1 LRIIACA
8 LLAIVG
14 TVVHGAEVYR
24 STDAN
29 GTVTYSDRPQDDN
42 SQYIYIPT
50 PGPSAAPQRSAQ
62 GAQGQ
67 QPTPG
72 TQAAEPPLVADGAPV
87 PRSRQE
93 INAERAQ
100 NCTVAR
106 QRLQTYTTSRRLYR
120 ELPGG
125 EREYLSDDQL
135 DEARAR
141 AAADV
146 ETWCS

>member
-1 LRIIACA
+1 MRIIACA
-8 LLAIVG
+8 LAVFVA

-29 GTVTYSDRPQDDN
+29 GTVVYSDRPQDN
-42 SQYIYIPT
+42 RSVYIYIPT
-50 PGPSAAPQRSAQ
+50 PGSSAAAQRPVVAGQ
-62 GAQGQ
+62 PGAPGQ
-67 QPTPG
+67 TV
-72 TQAAEPPLVADGAPV
+72 EPPLVADGAPV
-87 PRSRQE
+87 PRSQQE
-93 INAERAQ
+93 RNAERAQ

-106 QRLQTYTTSRRLYR
+106 QRLQTYTVSRRLYR
-120 ELPGG
+120 ELPNG
-125 EREYLSDDQL
+125 EREYLSDDQI